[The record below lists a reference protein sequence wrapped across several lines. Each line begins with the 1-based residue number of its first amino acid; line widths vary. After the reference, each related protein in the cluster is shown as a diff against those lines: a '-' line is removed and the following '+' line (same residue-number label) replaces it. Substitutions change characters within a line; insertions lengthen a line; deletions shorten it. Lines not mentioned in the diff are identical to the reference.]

1 MPCKTLVSKS
11 RSLSWKRPE
20 SAASSA
26 RYGGKHP
33 QLRWRVN
40 GGALLIYAVPGTPS
54 DVRSPLNVHAD
65 IRRLL
70 RADGVAVGPEKTEQ
84 PPPPRKPDR
93 ITELEHRV
101 AALEQAIA
109 KLKSNTSG
117 ASDA

>member
-1 MPCKTLVSKS
+1 MRNPCLEIALVE
-11 RSLSWKRPE
+11 LE
-20 SAASSA
+20 SAGI
-26 RYGGKHP
+26 RGIERTYGGKHP

-40 GGALLIYAVPGTPS
+40 GGALRCYAVPGTPS
-54 DVRSPLNVHAD
+54 DVRSPLNVRAD

-70 RADGVAVGPEKTEQ
+70 RADGVTVGPEKTES